1 MNKCVEVKA
10 KQQIRYEMKNRR
22 GGEMK
27 HEIKQEMRVEM
38 KGNEFMNDMICRRRH
53 PMFDDRA

>member
-1 MNKCVEVKA
+1 VEVKT
-10 KQQIRYEMKNRR
+10 KQQMRYEMKNRR
-22 GGEMK
+22 GDEMK

>member
-1 MNKCVEVKA
+1 VEVKA

-22 GGEMK
+22 GDEMK

-38 KGNEFMNDMICRRRH
+38 KGNEFMIDMICRRRH